1 MTVRRSC
8 VGGRSGRI
16 GAAHVA
22 LSDVAPGATAGTA
35 AFLHSGAMADEST
48 SHLPPVARPAATI
61 VVLRDGAGLEV
72 LLSRRA
78 EGSDYTSGAWVFPG
92 GIVDRTDAEARA
104 FCDGF
109 DDEAASARLGVA
121 SGGLDFWIAAIR
133 EAFEESGLLFATR
146 DGDPTG
152 TLVALDGGD
161 AERLAAWR
169 GRLHRREAGIAEF
182 CRTEGLRLA
191 CDRLVYLSWWLTPF
205 GRPKRYD
212 TRFFVAL
219 APDQQVS
226 RHDGAELVEQIWL
239 APAEARSRARALKQL
254 TPTETTLASLD
265 RFATSAEALQ
275 WAAAVRSVPR
285 TMPHMGTGSAGLR
298 PVLPSEPAHAELG
311 RIDPLGH
318 GTASYEIVP
327 GRAVRLSERVLRVT
341 APNPSVM
348 TGPGT
353 NSYLVAMEGGDW
365 TVVDPGPA
373 IEAHVDALIAAAAP
387 GRIRQILVT
396 HTHTDHS
403 PAAAPLKARTG
414 ASVVGV
420 PPTHAEWQDTD
431 FAPDRVP
438 ADGERFALAP
448 ATTLVAVATPG
459 HASNHV
465 CWLLEEERL
474 LFTGD
479 HVMQAS
485 TVVINPPDGDMRAY
499 LRSLDGLVA
508 RDLAWLAPGHGFL
521 MADPSIAM
529 QAIVAHRL
537 KREAKVVAAMRALG
551 PATRE
556 ALLAAVYD
564 DVDPKLLR
572 MASRSLEAHLLKLR
586 DDGSAVEDA
595 GVWRRVGD

>member
-1 MTVRRSC
+1 MTVGPAAGPPHR
-8 VGGRSGRI
+8 
-16 GAAHVA
+16 AAHLCLSDGVPVA
-22 LSDVAPGATAGTA
+22 LARLAV
-35 AFLHSGAMADEST
+35 FLHSSNMADASLT
-48 SHLPPVARPAATI
+48 PTPVAARPAATI
-61 VVLRDGAGLEV
+61 VVLRDGAGPEV

-92 GIVDRTDAEARA
+92 GIVDRADREARA
-104 FCDGF
+104 FCDGL
-109 DDEAASARLGVA
+109 DDAAASAKLGVDA
-121 SGGLDFWIAAIR
+121 GGLDFWIAAIR

-146 DGDPTG
+146 DGESG
-152 TLVALDGGD
+152 GALVALDGDD

-169 GRLHRREAGIAEF
+169 GRLHRREAGLADF

-205 GRPKRYD
+205 GRAKRYD

-219 APDQQVS
+219 APVQQVS
-226 RHDGAELVEQIWL
+226 AHDGAELVEQIWL
-239 APAEARSRARALKQL
+239 PPAEARSRARALKLL
-254 TPTETTLASLD
+254 TPTETTLASLE
-265 RFATSAEALQ
+265 RFASSAEVVQ
-275 WAAAVRSVPR
+275 WASSVRSVPR

-341 APNPSVM
+341 APNPSLM

-353 NSYLVAMEGGDW
+353 NSYLVAMQDGDW

-373 IEAHVDALIAAAAP
+373 IEAHVEALLAAAAP

-414 ASVVGV
+414 ATIVGL
-420 PPTHAEWQDTD
+420 PANHPEWQDIA
-431 FAPDRVP
+431 FEPDRTV
-438 ADGERFALAP
+438 ADGDRFVLGP
-448 ATTLVAVATPG
+448 GTTLVALHTPG

-485 TVVINPPDGDMRAY
+485 TVVINPPDGDMHGY
-499 LRSLDGLVA
+499 LRSLDGLIA

-521 MADPSIAM
+521 MAEPSAAM
-529 QAIVAHRL
+529 RAIVAHRL
-537 KREAKVVAAMRALG
+537 KREAKVVAAMRVRG
-551 PATRE
+551 PATLE
-556 ALLAAVYD
+556 ALLPVVYD

-572 MASRSLEAHLLKLR
+572 VASRSLEAHVLKLR
-586 DDGSAVEDA
+586 QDGSAVDEG
-595 GVWRRVGD
+595 GVWRLLAG